1 LRALPSLNIDTI
13 FLFFFF
19 PVIPGRYDG
28 EKKNRMP
35 VPAVSFSEMPSQ
47 I

>member
-1 LRALPSLNIDTI
+1 LRALLSLNIDAI
-13 FLFFFF
+13 FSFLLF

-28 EKKNRMP
+28 EKNRMP
-35 VPAVSFSEMPSQ
+35 MPAVSFSEMPSQ